1 MSQTESSLERSHAGS
16 RFVRYIIERNP
27 VYLVSAMLMF
37 AGIYLAIQPQDQEI
51 GNLKAILATFGA
63 LEVYE
68 FLLVGIIVFL
78 VQTRRIL
85 DDAAKVFFVEAVCV
99 IACFIILDELAFH
112 AMDSNLS
119 IQWGMLGLTLATLRF
134 GFAGRTVPSRF
145 SWTILVWL
153 FFLFSWNA
161 IAPALMGNSFR
172 EFNENREPAWLIAGW
187 ALNVLV
193 LFLAPLALMEQR
205 GLRLKERRLLET
217 PAAQWVMLGTVLLT
231 SCIHHL
237 AMSLTL
243 DLTFYLC
250 DLLPSSV
257 FLSVAILCLAP
268 TGPAF
273 TKLKVLVIL
282 MPASLAI
289 LATITGEYISLKPP
303 HSDTFT
309 LADRLPQNLR
319 ILNWPVLW
327 LGVSTAAAWAYSAVT
342 RNARLAHLAVI
353 LTSIAAFLIHNTDP
367 HRLELSFKA
376 GGAVVLVYL
385 HALAVSRK
393 SHGLFSAAHIY
404 LFAYMI
410 LFVPDKMGPELWL
423 NMLTV
428 FIGITGCSMMSHWLI
443 GREWMPARCSHMG
456 AGMLTSSLLL
466 LNLIPFLDVSTG
478 TLLFSTL
485 LAAFILAAFA
495 WLYGFRGYYVF
506 SSVLV
511 ILSPGRPV
519 AESGANT
526 GSSLG
531 WLLILLAFVFLGA
544 GVLVSMAKADEETVT
559 A

>member
-205 GLRLKERRLLET
+205 GLRLKERRLLR
-217 PAAQWVMLGTVLLT
+217 
-231 SCIHHL
+231 SH
-237 AMSLTL
+237 
-243 DLTFYLC
+243 
-250 DLLPSSV
+250 
-257 FLSVAILCLAP
+257 FLSVRSAAVFSVPFGRHSVPRPNRPCLHEAEGVGHSDARLP
-268 TGPAF
+268 RHPGHDYWRVYFPEAAAQRHF
-273 TKLKVLVIL
+273 YIGR
-282 MPASLAI
+282 PASAEPANSELA
-289 LATITGEYISLKPP
+289 G
-303 HSDTFT
+303 F
-309 LADRLPQNLR
+309 
-319 ILNWPVLW
+319 V
-327 LGVSTAAAWAYSAVT
+327 AWG
-342 RNARLAHLAVI
+342 L
-353 LTSIAAFLIHNTDP
+353 
-367 HRLELSFKA
+367 HR
-376 GGAVVLVYL
+376 GRVGIQ
-385 HALAVSRK
+385 R
-393 SHGLFSAAHIY
+393 SH
-404 LFAYMI
+404 
-410 LFVPDKMGPELWL
+410 P
-423 NMLTV
+423 
-428 FIGITGCSMMSHWLI
+428 
-443 GREWMPARCSHMG
+443 
-456 AGMLTSSLLL
+456 
-466 LNLIPFLDVSTG
+466 
-478 TLLFSTL
+478 
-485 LAAFILAAFA
+485 
-495 WLYGFRGYYVF
+495 
-506 SSVLV
+506 
-511 ILSPGRPV
+511 
-519 AESGANT
+519 
-526 GSSLG
+526 
-531 WLLILLAFVFLGA
+531 
-544 GVLVSMAKADEETVT
+544 
-559 A
+559 